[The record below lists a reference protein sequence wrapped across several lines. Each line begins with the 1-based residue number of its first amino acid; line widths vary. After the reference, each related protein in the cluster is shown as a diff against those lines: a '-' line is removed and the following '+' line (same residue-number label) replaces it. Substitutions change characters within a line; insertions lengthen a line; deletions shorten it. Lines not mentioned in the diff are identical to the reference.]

1 MITRTGHTCRLCG
14 RPLTDAT
21 SRAFRIGPECRR
33 DMTPD
38 QLRASLQV
46 AKEEAAPGYIPPD
59 RPASPQ
65 ARHNNAQARAVVET
79 ASTPQRA
86 TCVHGG
92 MPGACPTCRYEADP
106 NNAAARIIREIQGER
121 IAARDAAW
129 RAWHAAHTVQP
140 AEEAS

>member
-1 MITRTGHTCRLCG
+1 MKCRECG

-21 SRAFRIGPECRR
+21 SRAFRIGPECRKG
-33 DMTPD
+33 MTPG

-59 RPASPQ
+59 RPASPEG
-65 ARHNNAQARAVVET
+65 RHNNAQARAVIET

-86 TCVHGG
+86 TCDHGG

-106 NNAAARIIREIQGER
+106 RNAAARIIREIQQER

-129 RAWHAAHTVQP
+129 RAWHAAH
-140 AEEAS
+140 AEQLTLESS